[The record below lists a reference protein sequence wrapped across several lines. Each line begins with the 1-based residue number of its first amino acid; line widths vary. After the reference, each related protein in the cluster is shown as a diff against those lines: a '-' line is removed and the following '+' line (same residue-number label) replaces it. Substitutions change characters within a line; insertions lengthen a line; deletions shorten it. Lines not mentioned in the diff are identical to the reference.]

1 MTWENI
7 IPVVIALL
15 GSGIIV
21 AWMNRRKT
29 SAETNQLIVQQAATL
44 VDELQE
50 ERKAGREE
58 RDELRRERNELRQQ
72 LREFQQTTA
81 KEIEQ
86 LKAELKVQE
95 SALDDLQVK
104 NLKYQFVLSA
114 FANQLRL
121 AGFEPVIDPADIDT
135 MKLDDIQV
143 IADGM
148 SRVETRR
155 RQKPDD

>member
-1 MTWENI
+1 MYAENFI
-7 IPVVIALL
+7 TILIALL
-15 GSGIIV
+15 GSGVIV

-44 VDELQE
+44 VNELQE
-50 ERKAGREE
+50 ERKAGREDRE
-58 RDELRRERNELRQQ
+58 ELRGEVRHLQ
-72 LREFQQTTA
+72 A
-81 KEIEQ
+81 DIKQ
-86 LKAELKVQE
+86 LKAELKAQE
-95 SALDDLQVK
+95 STLDDLQVK

-155 RQKPDD
+155 RRQKSDD